1 MQLRAES
8 FLKPSLNWL
17 LIFIPVALTLD
28 RIAPDKPVLI
38 FLFAALAIVPVAS
51 HIVKSTSSSRFCF
64 TFFPEIK
71 V

>member
-1 MQLRAES
+1 MQLRSES

-17 LIFIPVALTLD
+17 PIFIPIALTLD
-28 RIAPDKPVLI
+28 RIAPDKPVLVFI
-38 FLFAALAIVPVAS
+38 SAACAIIPVAS